1 MQTDFR
7 NNGGMTAYLRILG
20 AAILRPEKR
29 QGLRVTT
36 QLNREFCEHGGVSSR
51 GKSLVLS
58 QVRCLS
64 TVRSA
69 FHIYPETKPE
79 LDHKF
84 SATDPGY
91 KSTRKWNQNVVL
103 AYLHLTKLLPGP
115 VGV

>member
-1 MQTDFR
+1 
-7 NNGGMTAYLRILG
+7 MTAYLRILG

-29 QGLRVTT
+29 QSLCVTT
-36 QLNREFCEHGGVSSR
+36 QLKREFCEHGGVSSQ

-58 QVRCLS
+58 QVRYLR
-64 TVRSA
+64 TVRRTV
-69 FHIYPETKPE
+69 HTYPETKPE

-91 KSTRKWNQNVVL
+91 KSTRKWTQYRYVVL

-115 VGV
+115 VGVQICRPI